1 LEEISLSDQPFRS
14 GFVSII
20 GRPNVGKSTLLNRIL
35 GEKIAITSDKPQTTR
50 NRIQGIYNQPDRQV
64 VFIDTPGIHQAKSL
78 LNKYMVETA
87 RASIQEVDVIALLV
101 EAGDIPGKQE
111 AFVLDLLRGIATPVI
126 LVINKVDTLKKELL
140 LERISVY
147 AGLFQFREIM
157 PISALTGDGVERLVE
172 VVGKLLPEGPSY
184 FPDDILTDVP
194 ERFIA
199 AEIIREKIFRLTR
212 DEVPYSVAVEIE
224 SFKEREDGTL
234 ISIAAAINVEK
245 DSQKGIIIGRKGEL
259 LKKIGTLARKDLER
273 LLQTK
278 VYLELFVR
286 VRSEWSESARML
298 KEFGYE

>member
-1 LEEISLSDQPFRS
+1 LSDQPFRS

-87 RASIQEVDVIALLV
+87 RASIQEVDVIVLLV
-101 EAGDIPGKQE
+101 EAGDLPCKQE
-111 AFVLDLLRGIATPVI
+111 AFVLDLLRGVATPVI

-140 LERISVY
+140 LERIASY
-147 AGLFQFREIM
+147 AGLFPFREIM
-157 PISALTGDGVERLVE
+157 PISALTGDGVERLLE
-172 VVGKLLPEGPSY
+172 VVGKLLPEGPPY

-273 LLQTK
+273 LLQSK